1 MDKTV
6 AVKWM
11 TLFNQK
17 VQEERDYLSELD
29 GPIGDGDHG
38 ANLARGMAA
47 AVEAINASDPQ
58 SAADVLKTVSMALIS
73 KVGGA
78 SGPLYGSAFMGMMK
92 AEQEGQDLAGVLEAG
107 ADMIEKRG
115 HAQVGEKT
123 MVDVWRPVLE
133 AVKRGQLTNEVI
145 DQAVLS
151 TKDVVATKGRAS
163 YVGERSIGHIDPGSY
178 SSGLLFKALLEAEEQ
193 DMTEL
198 GIVIVSHSA
207 DIAKGLVSLIREVAP
222 NIPLTATGGL
232 EDGGLGSSFDH
243 VQLAVDSQPAKRL
256 LAFYDLGSARMNL
269 EMVEEFS
276 EKDILIQHVP
286 LIEGAYTASALLQAG
301 ASEVEILSQVN
312 ELTIQK

>member
-1 MDKTV
+1 MDKAV

-17 VQEERDYLSELD
+17 VQEEKDYLSELD

-47 AVEAINASDPQ
+47 VVEAINTSDPQ

-92 AEQEGQDLAGVLEAG
+92 AEQAGQDLG
-107 ADMIEKRG
+107 G

-123 MVDVWRPVLE
+123 MIDVWRPVIE

-178 SSGLLFKALLEAEEQ
+178 SSGLLFKALLEAEE
-193 DMTEL
+193 
-198 GIVIVSHSA
+198 
-207 DIAKGLVSLIREVAP
+207 
-222 NIPLTATGGL
+222 
-232 EDGGLGSSFDH
+232 
-243 VQLAVDSQPAKRL
+243 
-256 LAFYDLGSARMNL
+256 
-269 EMVEEFS
+269 
-276 EKDILIQHVP
+276 
-286 LIEGAYTASALLQAG
+286 
-301 ASEVEILSQVN
+301 
-312 ELTIQK
+312 